1 MSSLEVTV
9 RRRFAGTTDVVA
21 IAAADLRSEIEARKV
36 LGFDFRERERERERI
51 KKGFVFVL

>member
-36 LGFDFRERERERERI
+36 GFDFREKEKRFRFCAL
-51 KKGFVFVL
+51 KK